1 MKQMSLML
9 ALTLVMTVIAVM
21 VASYNLVVLY
31 GHEKDETMATVKKCA
46 ENAFVLEMIGRMERS
61 EKASQSFIRLNSL
74 IESAQQ
80 KDGRPAAADTIMTSL
95 MSILRIGLEFQD
107 NNWRPNQS
115 NLDSIFYAELHR
127 NGLFP
132 RTALILENVSNTSEF
147 NGLWTTDYRISP
159 SSQADYCIF
168 ISPMQGNVLSHMWGI
183 IIPFAI
189 VVLLFIFLSVYL
201 VRSIGKMKTLEE
213 MKDDF
218 THNMTHE
225 LKTPVAVAYSAAD
238 SMLRYYDQSDEAR
251 NKRFLRIIMQRLG
264 FLSGMIENILSM
276 SMERSK
282 VMKLSMERVTVK
294 HIVKEVAGMMELK
307 ADKPVVFDMDIPDTL
322 SIQTDSMHFGNILT
336 NLMENAVKYSGE
348 SVSIAIKADSRSMSI
363 ADNGIGID
371 KENLPFI
378 FDKFYR
384 VASGDRY
391 DVGGYGLGLYYVR
404 KVVDAMG
411 WGIDVAS
418 KPGQG
423 TKFTI
428 CFDGNEKR

>member
-80 KDGRPAAADTIMTSL
+80 KDGRPATADTIMTSL

-107 NNWRPNQS
+107 NSWRPNQS

-132 RTALILENVSNTSEF
+132 RTAFILENVSNTSEF

-183 IIPFAI
+183 IIPFA
-189 VVLLFIFLSVYL
+189 VVILLFVFLSVYL
-201 VRSIGKMKTLEE
+201 VKSIGKMRTLEE

-307 ADKPVVFDMDIPDTL
+307 ADKPVEFDMDIPDTL

-428 CFDGNEKR
+428 YFDGNEKR

>member
-21 VASYNLVVLY
+21 VASCNLVVLY

-74 IESAQQ
+74 IESVQQ

-107 NNWRPNQS
+107 NSWRPNQS
-115 NLDSIFYAELHR
+115 NLDSIFNAELHR

-132 RTALILENVSNTSEF
+132 RTAFILENVSNTSEF

-159 SSQADYCIF
+159 SSQADYCVF
-168 ISPMQGNVLSHMWGI
+168 ISPMHGNVLSHMWGI
-183 IIPFAI
+183 IIPFA
-189 VVLLFIFLSVYL
+189 VVILLFVFLSVYL
-201 VRSIGKMKTLEE
+201 VRSIGKMRTLEE

-282 VMKLSMERVTVK
+282 TMRLSIEKVSVK
-294 HIVKEVAGMMELK
+294 HIAEEVAGMMELK
-307 ADKPVVFDMDIPDTL
+307 ADKPVEFDMDIPDTL
-322 SIQTDSMHFGNILT
+322 SIQADSMHFGNILT
-336 NLMENAVKYSGE
+336 NLLDNAVKYSGD
-348 SVSIAIKADSRSMSI
+348 SVSIAIKADSRTMSI

-384 VASGDRY
+384 VTFGDKY
-391 DVGGYGLGLYYVR
+391 EVGGYGLGLYYVR
-404 KVVDAMG
+404 QTAEAMG

-428 CFDGNEKR
+428 YFDGNEKR